1 MDKNK
6 LHETLNL
13 AYQNHQKSNFDIAKN
28 LYKKILK
35 ENPNHFET
43 LFLLGSLSAAIKNF
57 EEGKKLLIKA
67 SQINPG
73 SAKVYNNLGIIYKK
87 LRDYEKSIGCYEK
100 AIKLDSNYKI
110 ARDNLIEIYELYAK
124 ELFEKNI
131 HKKALEFIKM
141 GPGLIRFSNKDFK
154 IL

>member
-1 MDKNK
+1 MTSIKPFFDNSNEATK
-6 LHETLNL
+6 LEDTI
-13 AYQNHQKSNFDIAKN
+13 D
-28 LYKKILK
+28 
-35 ENPNHFET
+35 
-43 LFLLGSLSAAIKNF
+43 
-57 EEGKKLLIKA
+57 LLIILLD
-67 SQINPG
+67 SII
-73 SAKVYNNLGIIYKK
+73 LGIIYKK

-110 ARDNLIEIYELYAK
+110 AKGNLIEIYELYAK
-124 ELFEKNI
+124 ELFEKNL